1 MKYTGTGMTT
11 AMQLARLFEAGQ
23 TTLNHIKQ
31 NKYQKNETLYKYIST
46 IIYLKGFSVFFLRK
60 IIWGIPFQILT
71 PTREKAFRSTLSR
84 DSVVWMFRSWG
95 TCIVSMNARNSREE
109 FQNIIRRNVFV

>member
-71 PTREKAFRSTLSR
+71 PTREKAFRLTLSR
-84 DSVVWMFRSWG
+84 DSLVWNCSEVEAPKKATRGQGNFYRPLPQEMRP
-95 TCIVSMNARNSREE
+95 
-109 FQNIIRRNVFV
+109 